1 MQSPAARLVAIAIAA
16 HPDDIEF
23 AMAGTLLR
31 LQDVGAEIHM
41 WNLANGCYGTAIH
54 SYDEIVA
61 MRWQEAQDAATV
73 AGATMHPPITDDL
86 SIMYDTA
93 LIAKVAAVIRQVKP
107 QIILT
112 HSPQDYM
119 EDHMNTSRLAV
130 SGAFVRGMT
139 NCISDPPQDVWSGET
154 VIYHGMPHGLRD
166 PLRRLIRPGM
176 YVDVGDKSRAETRD
190 VGTTSLAKRMVG
202 F

>member
-1 MQSPAARLVAIAIAA
+1 MQSPAAPLVAIAIAA

-23 AMAGTLLR
+23 VMAGTLLH

-41 WNLANGCYGTAIH
+41 WNLANGCYGTATH

-93 LIAKVAAVIRQVKP
+93 LIAKV
-107 QIILT
+107 LFLL
-112 HSPQDYM
+112 S
-119 EDHMNTSRLAV
+119 S
-130 SGAFVRGMT
+130 
-139 NCISDPPQDVWSGET
+139 
-154 VIYHGMPHGLRD
+154 
-166 PLRRLIRPGM
+166 
-176 YVDVGDKSRAETRD
+176 
-190 VGTTSLAKRMVG
+190 AK
-202 F
+202 